1 MSYDR
6 IIRDALRLARAPR
19 RFALGGEADP
29 KDISPSISNPV
40 SVFPKPQR
48 MFPSD
53 APVPGG
59 QYLGMPDKQDM
70 TGHKSA
76 VASIGVHPGGKPYF
90 NASRDAVD
98 QTGTAGKAKTKTNL
112 FKQKAGWSWQTAP
125 EGHEDTNTIV
135 SVEHRGK
142 HYYTLNAH
150 FPKGV
155 DFARY
160 AESRSEPRLRPTTTG
175 DVFLG
180 PQAGTISVRGK
191 EHPVYHHVVV
201 KADGGAVGYASGGE
215 AKKSSSR
222 EENFR
227 NWFGNSKAIDGEG
240 KPWVHY
246 HATSRHFSEFIPGG
260 HDPSLSGP
268 AIWLTPHK
276 HSQPAAHNIMRRGEF
291 REGANVM
298 PLYVKI
304 ENPLY
309 VTNSDKE
316 GKEELR
322 KEFGAKSDGWPM
334 TLHPDDVKKM
344 KDAGY
349 DGIFHINDYSDV
361 KFNPETGEGLE
372 TIVFDPS
379 QLKSA
384 IGNSGEFNPKSND
397 ITKSHGGMAGYASG
411 GDVDQPR
418 NLDDMGFYS
427 SAAESARS
435 LPQSKGTPQQM
446 LATMKGVKPAE
457 LEWSGVQDKFA
468 GQKSVTKDDL
478 AQHFEQNVPE
488 IKETVLGGK
497 IDPEILKR
505 RNEIKNIY
513 SGKINEYLSIAYDSA
528 ESPESREEALVKA
541 EEIQDKMWDHM
552 DREAT
557 LPNLESTK
565 YPDYTVGGIHKDG
578 SPSQRNYREV
588 LLRLPGER
596 KFQSSHWDPANIVAH
611 LRMQDRGPN
620 NNILHLEELQSDWA
634 QQGRD
639 KGFYTKDMEE
649 KRKSALNEFRNY
661 SKYLADKYGLN
672 PQVNFE
678 MYFKLKNM
686 TNDEV
691 NKYKNLYRESFKM
704 AGLHKNYIQ
713 QSPYVTNTD
722 HWVELGLKRALLE
735 AARGGYDKLVW
746 TPGEEQAKRYD
757 LSTHI
762 DRVEY
767 NPYNKKFNAYRDGNK
782 VIVKSGVEQDEIKS
796 YIGSE
801 LAKKL
806 NDKVKNQMAEDSDLV
821 ARINSLITKDTNV
834 EMLYDGLSSR
844 YGLEGLDLRV
854 GGEGMKSFYDKM
866 LPSALRRVLKPHTDK
881 IQPTSHVVKG
891 NDGEDVTLPGIE
903 ITPELRESILK
914 RGFSYYAR
922 GGEVRQ
928 HFEVGGGAAGGDSDS
943 SGGGFGDS
951 GSGGDS
957 APEATQESPAFSTD
971 APTDYSPPESDPSML
986 GGATGM
992 AFSSPGSGSL
1002 GVGTGNTSGSF
1013 LGTAEQQLNTG
1024 PGIVG
1029 FIGGTPLGL
1038 VALGAEKLNEAARA
1052 QGYDVVDPGGARP
1065 GRGTEQAAREQAA
1078 YEAGFPGNRSGGNDS
1093 GMIPDPLAP
1102 EPSFYGFRLSND
1114 DEETQA
1120 GMVKPV
1126 GFAPPPAPMMAEGGA
1141 VPMASGG
1148 ETGDTKSMPQL
1159 TSEQQSLLDQ
1169 LSRAIDRVYP
1179 AMDAAEARQPVIRHE
1194 PTMPGEPAL
1203 TREQHQEYNI
1213 GQLQNA
1219 LARVPTDYP
1228 TGPIGYAEGG
1238 DVGDNP
1244 AVQKA
1249 LAVTSGV
1256 PATSGAAA
1264 NFIQNTSNPKRIMVP
1279 ATGPG
1284 GIKGIVIPR
1293 HMWEGGNGK
1302 HGLIPGLRDINQA
1315 RAAVYGSQ
1323 NRDPLTI
1330 GKVAEIHKQTLD
1342 EHFKRPV
1349 DEQIA
1354 RENEALE
1361 RLRAAKHIGKSA
1373 DTLDESEKLD
1383 TVRHEYDDQG
1393 RPHVGYGSKGIAGYA
1408 LYSSGHGPNQKF
1420 HVLNVCPGSVAGC
1433 SGGIDANGIAD
1444 TSRGTCF
1451 APVAES
1457 QYPGAAIRRACHTQ
1471 AKFDPAMT
1479 SDWIL
1484 AHTGSLR
1491 RAAEKADKNGERV
1504 LFRPNV
1510 VDESDRSSRYAIKHL
1525 NDQRKAYSEST
1536 GLKVPLP
1543 DIIANSYGK
1552 TTELHD
1558 PDNGF
1563 FVTYSNTGPKTKL
1576 GYSVAENIQRDK
1588 QRVRSTI
1595 LAQDAAGRDFVN
1607 DDGEETPPK
1616 GSYMVTDVKRDSPL
1630 DEKMRKAFKYA
1641 KYWSAGRP
1649 VSGLSKDE
1657 IAEGEEAHYD
1667 GKGKPTTPEKAHY
1680 GHITLNGKRYDYQKQ
1695 HILHRRLVQ
1704 VGKNKDGSPHMIP
1717 TDSRF
1722 KDEEF
1727 LPKTRYMTRSGKPAG
1742 HILITTP
1749 TTSTSNAGH
1758 QTAFTHHVNESHIEH
1773 ASKNKGEYEIDPP
1786 AAQEASAG
1794 KEYVPPKDV
1803 GHFAYGGTVD
1813 DEIGEHLMAFPE
1825 RSHYA
1830 QIHNVHRSRHNDEK
1844 EIGSKR
1850 SHGIKSIDR
1859 ALRLTSQYNQPTRG
1873 RP

>member
-1 MSYDR
+1 
-6 IIRDALRLARAPR
+6 
-19 RFALGGEADP
+19 
-29 KDISPSISNPV
+29 
-40 SVFPKPQR
+40 
-48 MFPSD
+48 
-53 APVPGG
+53 
-59 QYLGMPDKQDM
+59 
-70 TGHKSA
+70 
-76 VASIGVHPGGKPYF
+76 
-90 NASRDAVD
+90 
-98 QTGTAGKAKTKTNL
+98 
-112 FKQKAGWSWQTAP
+112 
-125 EGHEDTNTIV
+125 
-135 SVEHRGK
+135 
-142 HYYTLNAH
+142 
-150 FPKGV
+150 
-155 DFARY
+155 
-160 AESRSEPRLRPTTTG
+160 
-175 DVFLG
+175 
-180 PQAGTISVRGK
+180 
-191 EHPVYHHVVV
+191 
-201 KADGGAVGYASGGE
+201 
-215 AKKSSSR
+215 
-222 EENFR
+222 
-227 NWFGNSKAIDGEG
+227 
-240 KPWVHY
+240 
-246 HATSRHFSEFIPGG
+246 
-260 HDPSLSGP
+260 
-268 AIWLTPHK
+268 
-276 HSQPAAHNIMRRGEF
+276 
-291 REGANVM
+291 
-298 PLYVKI
+298 
-304 ENPLY
+304 
-309 VTNSDKE
+309 
-316 GKEELR
+316 
-322 KEFGAKSDGWPM
+322 
-334 TLHPDDVKKM
+334 
-344 KDAGY
+344 
-349 DGIFHINDYSDV
+349 
-361 KFNPETGEGLE
+361 
-372 TIVFDPS
+372 
-379 QLKSA
+379 
-384 IGNSGEFNPKSND
+384 
-397 ITKSHGGMAGYASG
+397 
-411 GDVDQPR
+411 
-418 NLDDMGFYS
+418 
-427 SAAESARS
+427 
-435 LPQSKGTPQQM
+435 
-446 LATMKGVKPAE
+446 
-457 LEWSGVQDKFA
+457 
-468 GQKSVTKDDL
+468 
-478 AQHFEQNVPE
+478 
-488 IKETVLGGK
+488 
-497 IDPEILKR
+497 
-505 RNEIKNIY
+505 
-513 SGKINEYLSIAYDSA
+513 
-528 ESPESREEALVKA
+528 
-541 EEIQDKMWDHM
+541 
-552 DREAT
+552 
-557 LPNLESTK
+557 
-565 YPDYTVGGIHKDG
+565 
-578 SPSQRNYREV
+578 
-588 LLRLPGER
+588 
-596 KFQSSHWDPANIVAH
+596 
-611 LRMQDRGPN
+611 
-620 NNILHLEELQSDWA
+620 
-634 QQGRD
+634 
-639 KGFYTKDMEE
+639 
-649 KRKSALNEFRNY
+649 
-661 SKYLADKYGLN
+661 
-672 PQVNFE
+672 
-678 MYFKLKNM
+678 
-686 TNDEV
+686 
-691 NKYKNLYRESFKM
+691 
-704 AGLHKNYIQ
+704 
-713 QSPYVTNTD
+713 
-722 HWVELGLKRALLE
+722 
-735 AARGGYDKLVW
+735 
-746 TPGEEQAKRYD
+746 
-757 LSTHI
+757 
-762 DRVEY
+762 
-767 NPYNKKFNAYRDGNK
+767 
-782 VIVKSGVEQDEIKS
+782 
-796 YIGSE
+796 
-801 LAKKL
+801 
-806 NDKVKNQMAEDSDLV
+806 
-821 ARINSLITKDTNV
+821 
-834 EMLYDGLSSR
+834 
-844 YGLEGLDLRV
+844 
-854 GGEGMKSFYDKM
+854 
-866 LPSALRRVLKPHTDK
+866 
-881 IQPTSHVVKG
+881 
-891 NDGEDVTLPGIE
+891 
-903 ITPELRESILK
+903 
-914 RGFSYYAR
+914 
-922 GGEVRQ
+922 
-928 HFEVGGGAAGGDSDS
+928 
-943 SGGGFGDS
+943 
-951 GSGGDS
+951 
-957 APEATQESPAFSTD
+957 
-971 APTDYSPPESDPSML
+971 
-986 GGATGM
+986 
-992 AFSSPGSGSL
+992 
-1002 GVGTGNTSGSF
+1002 
-1013 LGTAEQQLNTG
+1013 
-1024 PGIVG
+1024 
-1029 FIGGTPLGL
+1029 
-1038 VALGAEKLNEAARA
+1038 
-1052 QGYDVVDPGGARP
+1052 
-1065 GRGTEQAAREQAA
+1065 
-1078 YEAGFPGNRSGGNDS
+1078 
-1093 GMIPDPLAP
+1093 MIPDPLAP

-1126 GFAPPPAPMMAEGGA
+1126 GFAPPPPPAPMMAEGGA

-1148 ETGDTKSMPQL
+1148 KIKNPISREQVFDIAHNIANHALELGYKLKANIDENHPYSSSQTKIGNSAYIPLVLVRGRKYIAPEIRVSDHSVGPQRFGDYIHILNHEDVSSIKDWLSEAKDALEGESEMPKISMSSGGKTGDTQSMPQL

-1256 PATSGAAA
+1256 PSTAGSAA

-1330 GKVAEIHKQTLD
+1330 GRVAEIHKQTLD
-1342 EHFKRPV
+1342 DHFKLPV

-1408 LYSSGHGPNQKF
+1408 LYSSGHGSNQKF

-1525 NDQRKAYSEST
+1525 NDQRKAYSESAR
-1536 GLKVPLP
+1536 LKVALP

-1649 VSGLSKDE
+1649 VSSLSKDE

-1742 HILITTP
+1742 HILMTTP

>member
-19 RFALGGEADP
+19 RFASGGDAEPFHPIGSKKYTENLMKFAKNSHLVDKSGNPIRLYHGTSDQISYFNIHHKNRKDAGWLGEGVYLTESPMIASNYATQKRGDADP
-29 KDISPSISNPV
+29 NVMPLFARITNPYKATTEEKNQIKQIEF
-40 SVFPKPQR
+40 S
-48 MFPSD
+48 
-53 APVPGG
+53 
-59 QYLGMPDKQDM
+59 LGKEAAQEYSRNWTNDLKSKGHDGVIYEGPIKGM
-70 TGHKSA
+70 TEYVIFEPENVKSA
-76 VASIGVHPGGKPYF
+76 IG
-90 NASRDAVD
+90 NR
-98 QTGTAGKAKTKTNL
+98 GT
-112 FKQKAGWSWQTAP
+112 F
-125 EGHEDTNTIV
+125 DT
-135 SVEHRGK
+135 SS
-142 HYYTLNAH
+142 
-150 FPKGV
+150 
-155 DFARY
+155 DFIDR
-160 AESRSEPRLRPTTTG
+160 
-175 DVFLG
+175 
-180 PQAGTISVRGK
+180 
-191 EHPVYHHVVV
+191 
-201 KADGGAVGYASGGE
+201 ADGGAVGYASGG
-215 AKKSSSR
+215 
-222 EENFR
+222 
-227 NWFGNSKAIDGEG
+227 D
-240 KPWVHY
+240 
-246 HATSRHFSEFIPGG
+246 T
-260 HDPSLSGP
+260 
-268 AIWLTPHK
+268 TP
-276 HSQPAAHNIMRRGEF
+276 PR
-291 REGANVM
+291 
-298 PLYVKI
+298 
-304 ENPLY
+304 
-309 VTNSDKE
+309 
-316 GKEELR
+316 
-322 KEFGAKSDGWPM
+322 
-334 TLHPDDVKKM
+334 
-344 KDAGY
+344 
-349 DGIFHINDYSDV
+349 
-361 KFNPETGEGLE
+361 
-372 TIVFDPS
+372 
-379 QLKSA
+379 QL
-384 IGNSGEFNPKSND
+384 N
-397 ITKSHGGMAGYASG
+397 
-411 GDVDQPR
+411 
-418 NLDDMGFYS
+418 DMGFYS
-427 SAAESARS
+427 SAVESARS

-478 AQHFEQNVPE
+478 AEHFEQNVPD
-488 IKETVLGGK
+488 IKETVLGGQ

-505 RNEIKNIY
+505 RTEIRDMY
-513 SGKINEYLSIAYDSA
+513 WPEINRYRIMGDPSHIDAHHDDMIRRA
-528 ESPESREEALVKA
+528 ARARA
-541 EEIQDKMWDHM
+541 EEIQDKMWEHM
-552 DREAT
+552 DIEAP
-557 LPNLESTK
+557 LPKFKPTK
-565 YPDYTVGGIHKDG
+565 YHPYTVGSRYGNE
-578 SPSQRNYREV
+578 SPSQRGYREV
-588 LLRLPGER
+588 LLHLPGEN
-596 KFQSSHWDPANIVAH
+596 KFQSSHWDPENILAH
-611 LRMQDRGPN
+611 LRMQDRGPDN
-620 NNILHLEELQSDWA
+620 DILHLEELQSDWA
-634 QQGRD
+634 QKGRD
-639 KGFYTKDMEE
+639 EVFDTKEMKE
-649 KRKSALNEFRNY
+649 KREFAKNEFNNF
-661 SKYLADKYGLN
+661 SKELAKKYGLN
-672 PQVNFE
+672 PEQNLA
-678 MYFKLKNM
+678 MYGRIKGM
-686 TNDEV
+686 SDDEV
-691 NKYKNLYRESFKM
+691 EKYEKL
-704 AGLHKNYIQ
+704 
-713 QSPYVTNTD
+713 QSEVSQLGGFNNTHIEPAPYVTNTD
-722 HWVELGLKRALLE
+722 HWMELGLKRALLE
-735 AARGGYDKLVW
+735 AARGGYNKLVW

-757 LSTHI
+757 LSRHV

-767 NPYNKKFNAYRDGNK
+767 NPYNKKFNAYKDGNK
-782 VIVKSGVEQDEIKS
+782 VIAESGVEQDKVKN

-801 LAKKL
+801 LAEKL
-806 NDKVKNQMAEDSDLV
+806 NDKIKNQMSEDSDIV
-821 ARINSLITKDTNV
+821 ARINSIITKDTNV
-834 EMLYDGLSSR
+834 EMLYDVLSSR
-844 YGLEGLDLRV
+844 YGLEGLDLKV

-866 LPSALRRVLKPHTDK
+866 LPAALRRVLKPHTDK

-903 ITPELRESILK
+903 ITPEVRESILK
-914 RGFSYYAR
+914 KGFSYYAR

-928 HFEVGGGAAGGDSDS
+928 HFEVGGGADSGSD
-943 SGGGFGDS
+943 SGGGFEGS
-951 GSGGDS
+951 GGGGDS
-957 APEATQESPAFSTD
+957 APEATQDSPAFSTE
-971 APTDYSPPESDPSML
+971 APPSYSPLESDPSML

-992 AFSSPGSGSL
+992 AFSPSGSGSL

-1013 LGTAEQQLNTG
+1013 LGAAEQQLNTG

-1029 FIGGTPLGL
+1029 FLGGTPMGL
-1038 VALGAEKLNEAARA
+1038 MALGAEKLNEAARA

-1078 YEAGFPGNRSGGNDS
+1078 YEAGFPGNRAGGNDS
-1093 GMIPDPLAP
+1093 GMIPDPVAP

-1120 GMVKPV
+1120 GMVRPV
-1126 GFAPPPAPMMAEGGA
+1126 GFTPPKPPM
-1141 VPMASGG
+1141 MASGG
-1148 ETGDTKSMPQL
+1148 SVPMVSDGETGDNSPMPM
-1159 TSEQQSLLDQ
+1159 TPDQQRMLDD
-1169 LSRAIDRVYP
+1169 LSAALDRAAARYGTTGYAADP
-1179 AMDAAEARQPVIRHE
+1179 AAQQAPAPRHE

-1203 TREQHQEYNI
+1203 TRGQEQEYHI

-1228 TGPIGYAEGG
+1228 TGPVGYAEGG
-1238 DVGDNP
+1238 DVEDNP

-1293 HMWEGGNGK
+1293 HMWEGGNGGK

-1361 RLRAAKHIGKSA
+1361 RLRAAKHIGKSS

-1393 RPHVGYGSKGIAGYA
+1393 RPHVGYGSKGVAGYA

-1457 QYPGAAIRRACHTQ
+1457 QYPGAAIRRACHAQ

-1484 AHTGSLR
+1484 SHTGSLR
-1491 RAAEKADKNGERV
+1491 RAAERADKNGERV

-1525 NDQRKAYSEST
+1525 NDQRKAYSESAK
-1536 GLKVPLP
+1536 LNLPLP

-1558 PDNGF
+1558 PNNGF

-1576 GYSVAENIQRDK
+1576 GYSVSENIQRDK

-1641 KYWSAGRP
+1641 KYWSVGRP
-1649 VSGLSKDE
+1649 VSSISKDE
-1657 IAEGEEAHYD
+1657 AAEGEEAHYD

-1680 GHITLNGKRYDYQKQ
+1680 GHVTLNGKRYDYQKQ

-1727 LPKTRYMTRSGKPAG
+1727 LPSTRYMTRSGKPAG

-1758 QTAFTHHVNESHIEH
+1758 QTAFTHHVNESHIAH

-1794 KEYVPPKDV
+1794 KEYAPPKDV

>member
-19 RFALGGEADP
+19 RFALGG
-29 KDISPSISNPV
+29 
-40 SVFPKPQR
+40 
-48 MFPSD
+48 
-53 APVPGG
+53 
-59 QYLGMPDKQDM
+59 
-70 TGHKSA
+70 
-76 VASIGVHPGGKPYF
+76 
-90 NASRDAVD
+90 
-98 QTGTAGKAKTKTNL
+98 
-112 FKQKAGWSWQTAP
+112 
-125 EGHEDTNTIV
+125 
-135 SVEHRGK
+135 
-142 HYYTLNAH
+142 
-150 FPKGV
+150 
-155 DFARY
+155 
-160 AESRSEPRLRPTTTG
+160 
-175 DVFLG
+175 
-180 PQAGTISVRGK
+180 
-191 EHPVYHHVVV
+191 
-201 KADGGAVGYASGGE
+201 
-215 AKKSSSR
+215 
-222 EENFR
+222 
-227 NWFGNSKAIDGEG
+227 
-240 KPWVHY
+240 
-246 HATSRHFSEFIPGG
+246 
-260 HDPSLSGP
+260 
-268 AIWLTPHK
+268 
-276 HSQPAAHNIMRRGEF
+276 
-291 REGANVM
+291 
-298 PLYVKI
+298 
-304 ENPLY
+304 
-309 VTNSDKE
+309 
-316 GKEELR
+316 
-322 KEFGAKSDGWPM
+322 
-334 TLHPDDVKKM
+334 
-344 KDAGY
+344 
-349 DGIFHINDYSDV
+349 
-361 KFNPETGEGLE
+361 
-372 TIVFDPS
+372 
-379 QLKSA
+379 
-384 IGNSGEFNPKSND
+384 
-397 ITKSHGGMAGYASG
+397 
-411 GDVDQPR
+411 DVDQPR
-418 NLDDMGFYS
+418 KLDDMGFYS

-497 IDPEILKR
+497 IDPKILKKR
-505 RNEIKNIY
+505 TEIKDMY
-513 SGKINEYLSIAYDSA
+513 WPEINRYRIMGDPSHIDAHHDDMIRKA
-528 ESPESREEALVKA
+528 ARARA
-541 EEIQDKMWDHM
+541 EEIQDKMWEHM
-552 DREAT
+552 DREAP
-557 LPNLESTK
+557 LPNLKSTK
-565 YPDYTVGGIHKDG
+565 YQEYTVGSSHKDG

-588 LLRLPGER
+588 LLHLPGEK
-596 KFQSSHWDPANIVAH
+596 KFQSAHWDPANIVAH

-634 QQGRD
+634 QKGREE
-639 KGFYTKDMEE
+639 GFKDPKHEE
-649 KRKSALNEFRNY
+649 NY
-661 SKYLADKYGLN
+661 AKKIDELKKAAYNLVYQAQIINGASDYGANSIAYGKTDHMNHNDLIKFFPEHADEINKLYKKYINNSLGIEPA
-672 PQVNFE
+672 
-678 MYFKLKNM
+678 
-686 TNDEV
+686 
-691 NKYKNLYRESFKM
+691 
-704 AGLHKNYIQ
+704 
-713 QSPYVTNTD
+713 PYVTNTD

-757 LSTHI
+757 LSNHV
-762 DRVEY
+762 DQVDY
-767 NPYNKKFNAYRDGNK
+767 NPYSKTFTAYKDGEE
-782 VIVKSGVEQDEIKS
+782 VIRKRNVEQNKIKD
-796 YIGSE
+796 YIGHE

-806 NDKVKNQMAEDSDLV
+806 ANKTSDIVSDLNKH
-821 ARINSLITKDTNV
+821 APSGTDLSLA
-834 EMLYDGLSSR
+834 YDNMPHR
-844 YGLEGLDLRV
+844 TGLEGLDLKI

-914 RGFSYYAR
+914 KGFSYYAR

-928 HFEVGGGAAGGDSDS
+928 HFEVGGGAAGGDSDA

-951 GSGGDS
+951 GGGNDS
-957 APEATQESPAFSTD
+957 APEATQDSPAFSTD

-992 AFSSPGSGSL
+992 AFSPLGSGSL
-1002 GVGTGNTSGSF
+1002 GVGVGNTSGSF

-1038 VALGAEKLNEAARA
+1038 VALGAEKLNEAAREK
-1052 QGYDVVDPGGARP
+1052 GYDVVDPGGARP
-1065 GRGTEQAAREQAA
+1065 GRGAEQASREQAA
-1078 YEAGFPGNRSGGNDS
+1078 YEAGFPGNRAGGNDS
-1093 GMIPDPLAP
+1093 GMIPNPLAP

-1148 ETGDTKSMPQL
+1148 ETGDTQSMPKL

-1491 RAAEKADKNGERV
+1491 MAAEKADKNGERV

-1510 VDESDRSSRYAIKHL
+1510 VDESDRSSRYAIKYL

-1576 GYSVAENIQRDK
+1576 GYSVSENIQRDK

-1641 KYWSAGRP
+1641 KYWSVGRP
-1649 VSGLSKDE
+1649 VSSLSKDE

>member
-1 MSYDR
+1 MADEQTTGRPLSDRETNDLVGKIQSVLTPDLLEPKYRKQSEGQHPTFGHCASATQAAYYMLGGKKSGYVPQVAKEDDGTTHWWLRHRQTGHVIDPTKEQYTSQGEKPPYDLGRGCGFPNPNPDAPSRRGQEIIDR
-6 IIRDALRLARAPR
+6 ISGKPFRQAKASGGSAKPYQSPEYSGSHTAPTPDSGSPMHDVTQNTYPDDFYGPNGIRYYGSGDDKIDAESYWQIQSAKARPYAKVDIYRAVPKNIKSINEGDWVTINRRYAKEHGESTLLGDYKILKKTVRARDLHTNGDSFHEWGYWPKKIPVKWSDRYAETDKVREKFGMELITRQYSTEPSKASGGPVEDQDIASPAPAEDEGITAYHGSPYEFERFDTSKIGTGSGAQAYGHGIYLAKYEPIAKKYR
-19 RFALGGEADP
+19 D
-29 KDISPSISNPV
+29 SISEGMYKSGDKIFDSSELEHLNIRVAAREDLNKALERANSLLNEQPQNEIMILNDIDKINEAIASGAKKIAGNMYEVKINANPDHFLDWDKKFSNQSEYV
-40 SVFPKPQR
+40 KDAIMKSGIYNEYRKNLSNFNW
-48 MFPSD
+48 PSD
-53 APVPGG
+53 TRNKNMKGENLHSFLMEKLGRAFPEKTSD
-59 QYLGMPDKQDM
+59 YL
-70 TGHKSA
+70 
-76 VASIGVHPGGKPYF
+76 ASIGIKGIKYRDDFHRYKGKIAQ
-90 NASRDAVD
+90 N
-98 QTGTAGKAKTKTNL
+98 
-112 FKQKAGWSWQTAP
+112 
-125 EGHEDTNTIV
+125 
-135 SVEHRGK
+135 
-142 HYYTLNAH
+142 
-150 FPKGV
+150 
-155 DFARY
+155 
-160 AESRSEPRLRPTTTG
+160 
-175 DVFLG
+175 
-180 PQAGTISVRGK
+180 
-191 EHPVYHHVVV
+191 
-201 KADGGAVGYASGGE
+201 
-215 AKKSSSR
+215 
-222 EENFR
+222 
-227 NWFGNSKAIDGEG
+227 
-240 KPWVHY
+240 
-246 HATSRHFSEFIPGG
+246 
-260 HDPSLSGP
+260 
-268 AIWLTPHK
+268 
-276 HSQPAAHNIMRRGEF
+276 
-291 REGANVM
+291 
-298 PLYVKI
+298 YV
-304 ENPLY
+304 
-309 VTNSDKE
+309 
-316 GKEELR
+316 
-322 KEFGAKSDGWPM
+322 
-334 TLHPDDVKKM
+334 
-344 KDAGY
+344 
-349 DGIFHINDYSDV
+349 
-361 KFNPETGEGLE
+361 
-372 TIVFDPS
+372 VFDDK
-379 QLKSA
+379 LL
-384 IGNSGEFNPKSND
+384 D
-397 ITKSHGGMAGYASG
+397 I
-411 GDVDQPR
+411 
-418 NLDDMGFYS
+418 
-427 SAAESARS
+427 
-435 LPQSKGTPQQM
+435 
-446 LATMKGVKPAE
+446 
-457 LEWSGVQDKFA
+457 
-468 GQKSVTKDDL
+468 
-478 AQHFEQNVPE
+478 
-488 IKETVLGGK
+488 
-497 IDPEILKR
+497 KR
-505 RNEIKNIY
+505 RY
-513 SGKINEYLSIAYDSA
+513 
-528 ESPESREEALVKA
+528 
-541 EEIQDKMWDHM
+541 
-552 DREAT
+552 
-557 LPNLESTK
+557 
-565 YPDYTVGGIHKDG
+565 
-578 SPSQRNYREV
+578 
-588 LLRLPGER
+588 
-596 KFQSSHWDPANIVAH
+596 
-611 LRMQDRGPN
+611 
-620 NNILHLEELQSDWA
+620 
-634 QQGRD
+634 
-639 KGFYTKDMEE
+639 
-649 KRKSALNEFRNY
+649 
-661 SKYLADKYGLN
+661 
-672 PQVNFE
+672 E
-678 MYFKLKNM
+678 M
-686 TNDEV
+686 
-691 NKYKNLYRESFKM
+691 
-704 AGLHKNYIQ
+704 
-713 QSPYVTNTD
+713 
-722 HWVELGLKRALLE
+722 
-735 AARGGYDKLVW
+735 
-746 TPGEEQAKRYD
+746 
-757 LSTHI
+757 
-762 DRVEY
+762 
-767 NPYNKKFNAYRDGNK
+767 
-782 VIVKSGVEQDEIKS
+782 
-796 YIGSE
+796 
-801 LAKKL
+801 
-806 NDKVKNQMAEDSDLV
+806 
-821 ARINSLITKDTNV
+821 
-834 EMLYDGLSSR
+834 
-844 YGLEGLDLRV
+844 
-854 GGEGMKSFYDKM
+854 
-866 LPSALRRVLKPHTDK
+866 
-881 IQPTSHVVKG
+881 
-891 NDGEDVTLPGIE
+891 
-903 ITPELRESILK
+903 
-914 RGFSYYAR
+914 
-922 GGEVRQ
+922 
-928 HFEVGGGAAGGDSDS
+928 
-943 SGGGFGDS
+943 
-951 GSGGDS
+951 
-957 APEATQESPAFSTD
+957 
-971 APTDYSPPESDPSML
+971 
-986 GGATGM
+986 
-992 AFSSPGSGSL
+992 
-1002 GVGTGNTSGSF
+1002 
-1013 LGTAEQQLNTG
+1013 
-1024 PGIVG
+1024 
-1029 FIGGTPLGL
+1029 
-1038 VALGAEKLNEAARA
+1038 
-1052 QGYDVVDPGGARP
+1052 
-1065 GRGTEQAAREQAA
+1065 
-1078 YEAGFPGNRSGGNDS
+1078 
-1093 GMIPDPLAP
+1093 
-1102 EPSFYGFRLSND
+1102 
-1114 DEETQA
+1114 
-1120 GMVKPV
+1120 
-1126 GFAPPPAPMMAEGGA
+1126 GGA

-1148 ETGDTKSMPQL
+1148 EAGDTQSMPQL

-1203 TREQHQEYNI
+1203 TREQHQEYNV

-1794 KEYVPPKDV
+1794 KEYVPPREA
-1803 GHFAYGGTVD
+1803 GHFASGGSV
-1813 DEIGEHLMAFPE
+1813 GEDTIEESMAFPE
-1825 RSHYA
+1825 QSHYA